1 MAENK
6 NTKKTV
12 NNKKTTTTK
21 KTTTKT
27 TPKKKAINNPT
38 TKSTYNKKTTKPGT
52 TKKTTS
58 TKAVQKKQQ
67 TKKVAPKKQVETKK
81 TVEKKVQKLTEE
93 QLLEK
98 TLIFDGRQNQNLVEV
113 VEKLEEKNVVLEDKV
128 IKRSKLSKIMVVI
141 LTILIFVVIAI
152 TSVYVVTKEL
162 EKNKD
167 KVEEVPTLNS
177 NIYKKV
183 VDNYETIGS
192 ISNDNKPEK
201 EENGSVSIKDIEYD
215 NIETITLAQFEEK
228 ILNKEDMTI
237 LISST
242 TCAACVTFEPTIS
255 EVYKN
260 LDKKIYRINV
270 TAMSKEEVERFRT
283 YYKFTVTPTIF
294 MIKDGYVK
302 AETTGQMFADELT
315 TWVTTNA

>member
-6 NTKKTV
+6 NTKKSV

-113 VEKLEEKNVVLEDKV
+113 VEKALETTD
-128 IKRSKLSKIMVVI
+128 
-141 LTILIFVVIAI
+141 
-152 TSVYVVTKEL
+152 TKEYEYVINAKTG
-162 EKNKD
+162 EKFYIPESND
-167 KVEEVPTLNS
+167 WFIAAEGAGFSNRYEYSGSNTLDDVAWHKGNS
-177 NIYKKV
+177 NGTTHPVKGKMPNEIGLYDMSGNVSEWCYDWDGTVSTGIEFDPYGASSGKSRV
-183 VDNYETIGS
+183 FRGGSWETTADCI
-192 ISNDNKPEK
+192 
-201 EENGSVSIKDIEYD
+201 SVSYRSASLPTFS
-215 NIETITLAQFEEK
+215 NY
-228 ILNKEDMTI
+228 ILGI
-237 LISST
+237 R
-242 TCAACVTFEPTIS
+242 V
-255 EVYKN
+255 V
-260 LDKKIYRINV
+260 R
-270 TAMSKEEVERFRT
+270 
-283 YYKFTVTPTIF
+283 TVT
-294 MIKDGYVK
+294 
-302 AETTGQMFADELT
+302 E
-315 TWVTTNA
+315 

>member
-1 MAENK
+1 MAEKK
-6 NTKKTV
+6 NEKKSV
-12 NNKKTTTTK
+12 NSKTTVSK

-27 TPKKKAINNPT
+27 TPKKKPQNNT
-38 TKSTYNKKTTKPGT
+38 TSKNTYNKNVK
-52 TKKTTS
+52 S
-58 TKAVQKKQQ
+58 TKNSSPKKSNVKKSNNTQ
-67 TKKVAPKKQVETKK
+67 TKKVVKKSTTQKKAP
-81 TVEKKVQKLTEE
+81 EKKVTKLTEE

-128 IKRSKLSKIMVVI
+128 IKRSNVRKVIIAI
-141 LTILIFVVIAI
+141 LTILIFVIIAVTTI
-152 TSVYVVTKEL
+152 YVVKTEA
-162 EKNKD
+162 D
-167 KVEEVPTLNS
+167 KVTAQADNVPTLNS

-192 ISNDNKPEK
+192 INKNDKDKDDSN
-201 EENGSVSIKDIEYD
+201 SVSIEDIQYD
-215 NIETITLAQFEEK
+215 NIETLTLAQFEEK
-228 ILNKEDMTI
+228 ILNKEDMTV

-255 EVYKN
+255 EVYKS
-260 LDKKIYRINV
+260 LDKTIYRINI
-270 TAMSKEEVERFRT
+270 TAMSEEEVNRFRT

-315 TWVTTNA
+315 TWVNQNS